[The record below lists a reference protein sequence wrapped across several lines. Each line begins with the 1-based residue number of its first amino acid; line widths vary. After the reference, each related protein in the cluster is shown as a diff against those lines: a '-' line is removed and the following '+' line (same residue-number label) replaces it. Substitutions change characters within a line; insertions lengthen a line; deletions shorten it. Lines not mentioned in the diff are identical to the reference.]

1 VDAAATLDLAAIHRA
16 QRANDVA
23 ALKRE
28 REAREARQALTAARE
43 QEAQARQ
50 ARDEADEAVHA
61 AQRDHAHAVM
71 ACHSTGADNASMAPG
86 ELLLRFRFCE
96 RMARTVS
103 ERLTD
108 VQSAAQALQEQQA
121 QMQERARAFARAE
134 QRLAQAREHTEEW
147 RQREQLALELH
158 ADLALEDEPRRT
170 G

>member
-43 QEAQARQ
+43 QEAQAR
-50 ARDEADEAVHA
+50 HA

-147 RQREQLALELH
+147 RQREQLALEL
-158 ADLALEDEPRRT
+158 EDEPRRT